1 MRSTGSDSKSGAK
14 SRPRGA
20 WAIIYCP
27 SRRSLLFGKRSMQ
40 VNSPGLWN
48 LFGGRLEP
56 GEVAHKGLLRE
67 LREEAGLTP
76 PRNRLIHCGRITGA
90 DIRSQKYT
98 GALRELD
105 FFLLIAGYELEL
117 TLNHEHS
124 TYRWFKHDK
133 LPRNVNPPT
142 AVAMQIGMIQKALEA
157 CQ

>member
-1 MRSTGSDSKSGAK
+1 MSNPK
-14 SRPRGA
+14 PRGA

-27 SRRSLLFGKRSMQ
+27 AQRSLLFGKRSMT

-56 GEVAHKGLLRE
+56 GESPRAGLLRE
-67 LREEAGLTP
+67 LREEAGLSP

-90 DIRSQKYT
+90 DIGSKKYT
-98 GALRELD
+98 GPLRELD
-105 FFLLIAGYELEL
+105 FFLVIAGYEVEL

-124 TYRWFKHDK
+124 EHRWFNQSK

-142 AVAMQIGMIQKALEA
+142 AVAIQIGLIQKALEA
-157 CQ
+157 YR